1 MSKTLERP
9 KTFNLNEDA
18 FSEVIPSTLFMKHR
32 FGASMSAALFTF
44 AKGMGEE
51 APAEIHSH
59 GEEVGLC
66 LKGTARVTGKD
77 GSEYVLRAGDVI
89 IIPEGWEHSGTFDDD
104 EECWLFCVGCPPR
117 FDLGP
122 ESATTVPAGF
132 ENAKGSS
139 KSERRSPTSDDP
151 DSAV

>member
-1 MSKTLERP
+1 MSETLECP
-9 KTFNLNEDA
+9 KVFNLNEDA
-18 FSEVIPSTLFMKHR
+18 FSEVIPSTLFMMHR
-32 FGASMSAALFTF
+32 YGASMSASLFKF
-44 AKGMGEE
+44 AKGMGEK

-66 LKGTARVTGKD
+66 LKGTARVTGTD
-77 GSEYVLRAGDVI
+77 GNEYVLRPGDVI

-122 ESATTVPAGF
+122 ESATAVPAGF
-132 ENAKGSS
+132 ENAQGSP
-139 KSERRSPTSDDP
+139 KSE
-151 DSAV
+151 